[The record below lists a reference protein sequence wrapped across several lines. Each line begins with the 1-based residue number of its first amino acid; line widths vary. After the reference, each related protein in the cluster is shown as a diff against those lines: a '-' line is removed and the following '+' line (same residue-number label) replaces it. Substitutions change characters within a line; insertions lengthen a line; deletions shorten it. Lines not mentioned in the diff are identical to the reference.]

1 MSINSRERE
10 REFVGDAIVV
20 EQKGV
25 WTPKKSQGYN
35 RNGHKNWYFI
45 GKLYCIWK
53 SRHQFQPSSQNICIF
68 YLSMTIFLQMEF
80 FGKNWVKYTKNL
92 LLVWHGYT
100 NSYFVAYIL
109 YMGQQVSH

>member
-53 SRHQFQPSSQNICIF
+53 SRH
-68 YLSMTIFLQMEF
+68 
-80 FGKNWVKYTKNL
+80 
-92 LLVWHGYT
+92 
-100 NSYFVAYIL
+100 
-109 YMGQQVSH
+109 